1 MDDLLVL
8 RDGRL
13 PGGSTTVDVVVG
25 DGRVVAVRPAG
36 GVPARAD
43 VPDVALDGRTVVP
56 GLWDMHAHLTQW
68 ALARGQVDLVAA
80 TSAREAVDLV
90 GRELATR
97 PPGDAP
103 PGSADAGDLLVCR
116 RMRSATW
123 PDVPHRTLLDLV
135 APTTPVMVQNIDLHL
150 VWCNSAALRLFGRP
164 DDPTG
169 VLREADC
176 YRILEALT
184 DRATASQDALVA
196 AALTEAAARGVVGIK
211 DFEFG
216 DALPDWQ
223 RRSRAGRL
231 PVRID
236 TTVYRSHLDG
246 AIERG
251 WPTGTVV
258 PDTNGLVRTGHL
270 KVFVDGALNS
280 GTALCHH
287 PVVAGLP
294 VIATPPHDD
303 EVELADHGHLA
314 TAPADL
320 QAVLARAWQH
330 GIAPAVHAIGDRA
343 VTIALDAFDHVGC
356 PGRIEHAQLVADAD
370 LPRFAR
376 PGLVASVQPA
386 HCTDDRDVTDD
397 RWSDRSHRAYRF
409 ADLAAAGARLEF
421 GSDAPVSALDPWA
434 AIAAAVTRTDDDRP
448 SWHPEQ
454 CLDVATALAAS
465 ARGRER
471 VHAGDP
477 ADLVICDDDPTT
489 CTVDVLRAG
498 PVAATMVAG
507 RWTHGRRA
515 LGG

>member
-8 RDGRL
+8 RDARF
-13 PGGSTTVDVVVG
+13 PGDAALVDVVVG
-25 DGRVVAVRPAG
+25 DGRIAAVRPAG
-36 GVPARAD
+36 TMPGRVDVAD
-43 VPDVALDGRTVVP
+43 VDLAGRTLLP

-68 ALARGQVDLVAA
+68 SLARGQLDLVTA
-80 TSAREAVDLV
+80 TSARDA
-90 GRELATR
+90 ATR
-97 PPGDAP
+97 VREALDARPGAEDQ
-103 PGSADAGDLLVCR
+103 DLLVCR

-123 PDVPHRTLLDLV
+123 PDVPHRILLDRV
-135 APTTPVMVQNIDLHL
+135 APTTPVVVQNIDLHL
-150 VWCNSAALRLFGRP
+150 VWCNGAALRLMGQP

-169 VLREADC
+169 VLREADA
-176 YRILEALT
+176 YRVLETLT
-184 DRATASQDALVA
+184 GRKTATQDALVA
-196 AALTEAAARGVVGIK
+196 AALVEASARGVVGIK

-223 RRSRAGRL
+223 RRLRAGRL

-246 AIERG
+246 AIERA

-258 PDTNGLVRTGHL
+258 PDTHGLVRMGHL

-280 GTALCHH
+280 GTALCHD
-287 PVVAGLP
+287 PAVAGLP
-294 VIATPPHDD
+294 VIAESAEGE

-314 TAPADL
+314 TAPDDL
-320 QAVLARAWQH
+320 RALLARAWQH
-330 GIAPAVHAIGDRA
+330 GIAPSVHAIGDRA
-343 VTIALDAFDHVGC
+343 VTMALDAIDHVGC
-356 PGRIEHAQLVADAD
+356 PARIEHAQLVADDDVA
-370 LPRFAR
+370 RFGR
-376 PGLVASVQPA
+376 PDLVASVQPA

-409 ADLAAAGARLEF
+409 ADLVAAGARLEF
-421 GSDAPVSALDPWA
+421 GSDAPVSPLDPWA

-471 VHAGDP
+471 VHVGDP
-477 ADLVICDDDPTT
+477 ADLVVCDDDPTT
-489 CTVDVLRAG
+489 CSVDLLRTG

-507 RWTHGRRA
+507 RWTHGRGA
-515 LGG
+515 IDG